1 MSLWI
6 GSRGLGH
13 LFLCLS
19 CVKMGVQFVRAR
31 IGDSLGVDGVVVVAD
46 GPSVAVDH
54 AAQVLKRP
62 VARIPQT
69 LTVALNNSR
78 TLLAV
83 AILLPISDNI
93 CGADRVTAAEGVTEI
108 GQVAITGER
117 SLLKFV
123 ID

>member
-1 MSLWI
+1 
-6 GSRGLGH
+6 
-13 LFLCLS
+13 
-19 CVKMGVQFVRAR
+19 MGVQFVRGR

-46 GPSVAVDH
+46 CSSVAVDH
-54 AAQVLKRP
+54 AAQILKRP

-93 CGADRVTAAEGVTEI
+93 CGADRATAAEGVTEI
-108 GQVAITGER
+108 GQVAITGREIAFEVCDR
-117 SLLKFV
+117 LEGVGGDVQGGCVGAGQLC
-123 ID
+123 